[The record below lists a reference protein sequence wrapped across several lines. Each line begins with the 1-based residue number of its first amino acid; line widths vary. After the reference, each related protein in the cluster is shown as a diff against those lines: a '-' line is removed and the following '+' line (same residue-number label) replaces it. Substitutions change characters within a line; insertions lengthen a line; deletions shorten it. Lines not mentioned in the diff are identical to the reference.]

1 MQKVEFPPNT
11 SIPIFLKYREGK
23 VVEGRFGDQ
32 MYYTLTDG
40 RCMYLDM
47 DVAAK
52 INLLE
57 PGKGEMFMMC
67 KRWSGKKGE
76 TPQWD
81 VWRPGPGQAP
91 PAVPPAVPAAETP
104 LEADLRRSLDQQ
116 RAGTA
121 VSPAAPVQAP
131 PAPVAPAQPVSN
143 SNGNKPNGAAGNG
156 HAAAWA
162 AAPLPEE
169 RPKTKLDD
177 ALKTV
182 LSAVFSATQYAKEIG
197 YQMPPF
203 TSEDIR
209 TMANTLMI
217 QNGNGGRHVA

>member
-1 MQKVEFPPNT
+1 MEKVPFQPNV
-11 SIPIFLKYREGK
+11 SIPISLKYPEGK
-23 VVEGRFGDQ
+23 TVEGRYGDQ

-57 PGKGEMFMMC
+57 LRKGETFMMC

-81 VWRPGPGQAP
+81 VWRPGSAEIPRAT
-91 PAVPPAVPAAETP
+91 APAAETP
-104 LEADLRRSLDQQ
+104 LEADLRRSLDQH

-131 PAPVAPAQPVSN
+131 PAPAAPVEPVSN
-143 SNGNKPNGAAGNG
+143 GNGNKPNGAAGNG
-156 HAAAWA
+156 HAAAWP

-182 LSAVFSATQYAKEIG
+182 VAAVFSATQYAKEIG

>member
-1 MQKVEFPPNT
+1 MQKMEFPPNT
-11 SIPIFLKYREGK
+11 SIPISLKYREGK

-32 MYYTLTDG
+32 MYYTLSDG
-40 RCMYLDM
+40 RCMYLDL

-57 PGKGEMFMMC
+57 PGKGETFMMC

-91 PAVPPAVPAAETP
+91 PATARAAPVAETP

-121 VSPAAPVQAP
+121 VSPAAAVQAP
-131 PAPVAPAQPVSN
+131 PAPVAPVEPVSN
-143 SNGNKPNGAAGNG
+143 GNGNKPTGAR
-156 HAAAWA
+156 
-162 AAPLPEE
+162 L
-169 RPKTKLDD
+169 
-177 ALKTV
+177 
-182 LSAVFSATQYAKEIG
+182 
-197 YQMPPF
+197 
-203 TSEDIR
+203 
-209 TMANTLMI
+209 
-217 QNGNGGRHVA
+217 